1 MIDLATAWDLLLPFL
16 EPLPPEELPR
26 RQCLGRVLAADLA
39 ATVDV
44 PHADVSAMDGYAYA
58 GEIEPGSRLPV
69 GRRIAAGDP
78 PGRELPRGGALPIMT
93 GAPTPAGADRV
104 VRFEDTRRFGTEGDG
119 SGGISGEGGGGGDGG
134 GEVEIRVPPAAGANI
149 RRRAELLAVGDPLL
163 SAGSRLGPPALALAA
178 GHGLASLPVFGQPR
192 VAVLPTG
199 DEVVPP
205 EAEPGPGQLRDTHSD
220 YLLAAGRGLG
230 LDFRPLGIAPD
241 EPAELVRR
249 MGRGLEEADVLLV
262 GGGVSAGELDFVEAA
277 LEELGCRALF
287 TSVAV
292 QPGKPLVAAVRSA
305 ADDPQG
311 KRRLVFGMP
320 GNPAAVRVTYRLVVR
335 PALER
340 LAGWAAAAPLDAL
353 LAGELVAPCPG
364 AKARDRFLPAMV
376 EIIDGRPR
384 VTPVASRGS
393 HDMSAPA
400 RGGALVLVPARSAP
414 REAGEACRVL
424 LSE

>member
-16 EPLPPEELPR
+16 DPLPPEERPR
-26 RQCLGRVLAADLA
+26 RDCLGRVLAAEIK

-78 PGRELPRGGALPIMT
+78 PGRELPPGGALPIMT

-104 VRFEDTRRFGTEGDG
+104 VRFEDTRRLDADAEA
-119 SGGISGEGGGGGDGG
+119 EGGRQ
-134 GEVEIRVPPAAGANI
+134 VEIRVPPAAGANI
-149 RRRAELLAVGDPLL
+149 RLRAEVLAAGDPLL
-163 SAGSRLGPPALALAA
+163 PAGSRLGPPALALAA
-178 GHGLASLPVFGQPR
+178 AHGLAGLPVFGQPR

-205 EAEPGPGQLRDTHSD
+205 EAEPGPGQLRDTHTD
-220 YLLAAGRGLG
+220 YLLAAGRRLG
-230 LDFRPLGIAPD
+230 LDFRALGIAPD

-249 MGRGLEEADVLLV
+249 MGEGLETADVLLV
-262 GGGVSAGELDFVEAA
+262 GGGVSAGELDFVEAG

-305 ADDPQG
+305 RDDPQG
-311 KRRLVFGMP
+311 RRRLVFGLP
-320 GNPAAVRVTYRLVVR
+320 GNPASVRVTYRLVVR

-340 LAGWAAAAPLDAL
+340 LCGWAAAAPLDAL
-353 LAGELVAPCPG
+353 LAGELAGPCPG
-364 AKARDRFLPAMV
+364 AKGRDRFLPAV
-376 EIIDGRPR
+376 AELVDGRPL
-384 VTPVASRGS
+384 VTPVVSRGS
-393 HDMSAPA
+393 HDMTAPA

-424 LSE
+424 MPE